1 MTKKAPHFARPLFLY
16 LPIPE
21 PGPAGVTIDS
31 LALLAKDNP
40 PETSYVPRIVG
51 AMQAAHAAELVP
63 HCVSLASED
72 ASDIAASL
80 EPVVLHSLKWAA
92 ISA

>member
-1 MTKKAPHFARPLFLY
+1 VSSSHWNVVAAPKKMTKKSPAFREALFLY

-21 PGPAGVTIDS
+21 PG
-31 LALLAKDNP
+31 
-40 PETSYVPRIVG
+40 SYVPRIVG
-51 AMQAAHAAELVP
+51 AIQAAHAAELVP